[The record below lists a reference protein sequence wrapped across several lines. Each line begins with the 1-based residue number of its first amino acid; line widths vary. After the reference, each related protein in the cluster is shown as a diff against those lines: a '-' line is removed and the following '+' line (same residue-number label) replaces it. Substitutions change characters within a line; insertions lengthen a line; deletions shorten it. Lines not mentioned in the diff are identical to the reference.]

1 MPIIKMPT
9 GVGLG
14 QRSLSN
20 QQPKIGKPHN
30 ESYLTLVQDSE
41 IVNVEKPLFFSH
53 KKAEFIPIAI
63 IDMEGIPLMSL
74 GSVRVIQNVVFPVDY
89 INFIDHFVT
98 NALATAMHRFF

>member
-41 IVNVEKPLFFSH
+41 IVNVDKPLFFSH
-53 KKAEFIPIAI
+53 KKAKFIPIAI
-63 IDMEGIPLMSL
+63 IDMEGIPL
-74 GSVRVIQNVVFPVDY
+74 I
-89 INFIDHFVT
+89 
-98 NALATAMHRFF
+98 